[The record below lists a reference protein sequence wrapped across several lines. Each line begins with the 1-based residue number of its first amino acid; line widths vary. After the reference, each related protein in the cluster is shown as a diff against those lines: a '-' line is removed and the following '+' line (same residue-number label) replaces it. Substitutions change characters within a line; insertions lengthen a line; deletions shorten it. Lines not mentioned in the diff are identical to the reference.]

1 LERRTEG
8 WITGLQLAALS
19 MQGRDDV
26 AGFVQAFAG
35 SHRYVLD
42 YLAEEVLH
50 RQPQDVQTF
59 LLRTSILD
67 RMTASLCDAVTGRE
81 DGFETLKTLERANL
95 FIVPLDDE
103 RHWYRYH
110 HLFAQVLRAF
120 LRRNVGKEGL
130 ARPGTATAVEPV
142 TRRYLGQSSA
152 ARSCSHALT

>member
-1 LERRTEG
+1 LSR
-8 WITGLQLAALS
+8 QPAAL
-19 MQGRDDV
+19 QR
-26 AGFVQAFAG
+26 
-35 SHRYVLD
+35 
-42 YLAEEVLH
+42 
-50 RQPQDVQTF
+50 F
-59 LLRTSILD
+59 LLQTSILD
-67 RMTASLCDAVTGRE
+67 RLCAPLCDAVVGEIEDWRPEVGGRQSPISNLQSQHVL
-81 DGFETLKTLERANL
+81 DYLESSNL
-95 FIVPLDDE
+95 FIIPLDDE